1 MMLQPP
7 TLKIVEIF
15 PSIQGEGLRQ
25 GEATIFIRL
34 GGCNLR
40 CAFCDTKYAWE
51 GGRDYSAEQIL
62 EKVKKIEKRFPC
74 QWLCLTGGE
83 PLLQDVGGLLQKL
96 KKKKFKIQVE
106 TNATIYRDL
115 PVDWY
120 TISPKPEKYFYQPE
134 YKNRAKEVK
143 LIVSRDLEVG
153 IIQKFRHDFPER
165 IPIILQPQ
173 SNRKWSF
180 KLALKLLRQS
190 LKMGLNNIK
199 VSVQLHKIYGLR

>member
-1 MMLQPP
+1 MLRPH

-34 GGCNLR
+34 AGCNLR
-40 CAFCDTKYAWE
+40 CSFCDTKYAWQ
-51 GGRDYSAEQIL
+51 GGQEFAAEQII
-62 EKVKKIEKRFPC
+62 EKVKKTAQSFPC

-83 PLLQDVGGLLQKL
+83 PLLQNVGDLLKKL
-96 KKKKFKIQVE
+96 KKKEFKIQVE

-120 TISPKPEKYFYQPE
+120 TISPKPAKYFYQPQ
-134 YKNRAKEVK
+134 YKNKAKEVK
-143 LIVSRDLEVG
+143 LIVVRELEVG
-153 IIQKFRHDFPER
+153 IIQKLRHDFPEKT
-165 IPIILQPQ
+165 PIILQPQ

-180 KLALKLLRQS
+180 NQALKLLRQS
-190 LKMGLNNIK
+190 LKIGLKNIK
-199 VSVQLHKIYGLR
+199 VSVQLHKIYGLC